1 MEIHFN
7 DRAKIEKTA
16 AFALNSSFFIVF
28 FVRVLYAPLGI
39 CWFLFQSLILS
50 GQARSIF
57 LGIRVLWVAMPVLV
71 TKVSIDHFLGLVA
84 SIVAGTTT
92 TLAQRAAGDHSK

>member
-1 MEIHFN
+1 MQYLGAVN
-7 DRAKIEKTA
+7 RAATILLA
-16 AFALNSSFFIVF
+16 VAFFC
-28 FVRVLYAPLGI
+28 VRVLYAPLGI

-84 SIVAGTTT
+84 SIEAGTTT
-92 TLAQRAAGDHSK
+92 TLAKRAAGDHSK